1 MGIFSKLISTSDLPD
16 TTKVGI
22 NDTIVD
28 GETISFT
35 NVNEETARKVVAL
48 QSGIDLIAN
57 AISTLPCYLY
67 RRNKDGERVK
77 VDDYRNYLLNAS
89 PSETVVASNLKYN
102 IVKNLILKGN
112 SYTLITYDK
121 LGKVKELLYLKNV
134 TVGKVKLSDGTV
146 NFKYSF
152 TLNDKYMTVNH
163 HEMINII
170 KDNDD
175 SCSYKGRGVLEKGME
190 LLNIAASENK
200 YAYSSLNGVNV
211 KGYLS
216 KDTKLSSEA
225 KENLKESWKKF
236 YTGADKTS
244 TPILEEGLEFK
255 QLNLKPA
262 EIELLQSRQFTIKQ
276 IAMLLNIPFSYLVD
290 SASSYNNSAEE
301 ALRFL
306 RQTLS
311 PYIRLMEENFNKYLL
326 TEKEKGQGYF
336 FEFDTQEIL
345 RVSVK
350 EQIDYLD
357 KATKGGLMTLAES
370 RRKLNLPYIEGTD
383 ILLVPVNM
391 GVLSDGDISPISSDR
406 IDKIEK

>member
-1 MGIFSKLISTSDLPD
+1 M
-16 TTKVGI
+16 
-22 NDTIVD
+22 
-28 GETISFT
+28 
-35 NVNEETARKVVAL
+35 
-48 QSGIDLIAN
+48 
-57 AISTLPCYLY
+57 
-67 RRNKDGERVK
+67 
-77 VDDYRNYLLNAS
+77 
-89 PSETVVASNLKYN
+89 
-102 IVKNLILKGN
+102 
-112 SYTLITYDK
+112 
-121 LGKVKELLYLKNV
+121 
-134 TVGKVKLSDGTV
+134 
-146 NFKYSF
+146 
-152 TLNDKYMTVNH
+152 
-163 HEMINII
+163 
-170 KDNDD
+170 
-175 SCSYKGRGVLEKGME
+175 
-190 LLNIAASENK
+190 
-200 YAYSSLNGVNV
+200 
-211 KGYLS
+211 
-216 KDTKLSSEA
+216 
-225 KENLKESWKKF
+225 
-236 YTGADKTS
+236 
-244 TPILEEGLEFK
+244 EFK

-311 PYIRLMEENFNKYLL
+311 PYIRLIEENFNKYLL

-391 GVLSDGDISPISSDR
+391 SVLSDGDISPISSDK
-406 IDKIEK
+406 IDEIEK

>member
-262 EIELLQSRQFTIKQ
+262 
-276 IAMLLNIPFSYLVD
+276 
-290 SASSYNNSAEE
+290 
-301 ALRFL
+301 
-306 RQTLS
+306 
-311 PYIRLMEENFNKYLL
+311 
-326 TEKEKGQGYF
+326 
-336 FEFDTQEIL
+336 
-345 RVSVK
+345 
-350 EQIDYLD
+350 
-357 KATKGGLMTLAES
+357 
-370 RRKLNLPYIEGTD
+370 
-383 ILLVPVNM
+383 
-391 GVLSDGDISPISSDR
+391 
-406 IDKIEK
+406 